1 VLVRKRKHGLGL
13 LDEAV
18 AALSHDAPE
27 ELKRAA
33 PKVVQQQANLERAE
47 GFGATAAGQAI
58 AERWL
63 PTLIESIEGALAAR
77 TRSQL
82 YVELFEVLRG
92 LPSEVLA
99 LSILQTALDTIAQ
112 NETKVRSAALSI
124 ADAIAGECWMRDLI
138 KERPDLAE
146 REQEAIELGKKF
158 RRERFSSKRK
168 QQMTLASVKRA
179 GYSAPQWDVERRAQ
193 AGMWAINQLL
203 GSLSDVF
210 DTAVSTEKGG
220 PERLLVLTD
229 NARDYARD
237 VLSELIRRNPVWL
250 PQTEPPLCW
259 TDLDKGGPSDKRLSL
274 IQRVI
279 SRHSK
284 RNDAAVREAI
294 RDGTM
299 QSTLGALNVLQNTAW
314 TINRP
319 VLEVLNRCAESEI
332 GVPGGPPLADFEVP
346 ILPAGAWHSMDD
358 DARQQWLRK
367 IEEVEKK
374 NRKRRSKRVLLDQDR
389 ETANTLVKYPR
400 FWTPMH
406 LDWRGRVY
414 SVPHFSYPRED
425 YVRGLFLFAD
435 GEPIGE
441 EGRYW
446 LKVHLANCADSE
458 ALRCKGI
465 SKRPFIERV
474 AWVEKHRSE
483 IESIAATPL
492 TALRWTK
499 AGEPFQFL
507 AACFELVKALA
518 EGPTYVS
525 HLPISFDGSCSG
537 LQHLSAMMKDRAT
550 AELANLTDNPL
561 PQDLYQ
567 TVAESVCQR
576 VENDV
581 ENIEDAHL
589 RQMWLEYGIDR
600 KVVKRNVMTYS
611 YGSNVEGMVNQLVED
626 LMDRLP
632 PENPFGDKGRAASW
646 YLARHTYAAIK
657 ATVPLPADAMRYLKK
672 LARAL
677 AKENK
682 PVRWTTPVGFPF
694 VNQYSKP
701 DIKRIKTKLWLHD
714 QGTRVNK
721 QHIIKTTID
730 ELPGLDE
737 HEAQKGA
744 APNFVHACD
753 AAHLML
759 TVNAAA
765 AEGITSIATV
775 HDSFGCLPS
784 QAERFR
790 HIIRKQFVRMY
801 EEHDVLAEVLEW
813 ARKDLSEPNT
823 TRLPPG
829 PPQKGSLNINE
840 VLKAEFAFA

>member
-1 VLVRKRKHGLGL
+1 
-13 LDEAV
+13 
-18 AALSHDAPE
+18 
-27 ELKRAA
+27 
-33 PKVVQQQANLERAE
+33 
-47 GFGATAAGQAI
+47 
-58 AERWL
+58 
-63 PTLIESIEGALAAR
+63 
-77 TRSQL
+77 
-82 YVELFEVLRG
+82 
-92 LPSEVLA
+92 
-99 LSILQTALDTIAQ
+99 
-112 NETKVRSAALSI
+112 
-124 ADAIAGECWMRDLI
+124 
-138 KERPDLAE
+138 
-146 REQEAIELGKKF
+146 
-158 RRERFSSKRK
+158 
-168 QQMTLASVKRA
+168 
-179 GYSAPQWDVERRAQ
+179 
-193 AGMWAINQLL
+193 MWAINQLL
-203 GSLSDVF
+203 ASLSDVF
-210 DTAVSTEKGG
+210 DTIVSTEKGG

-229 NARDYARD
+229 SARDFARD
-237 VLSELIRRNPVWL
+237 VLSELISRNPVWR
-250 PQTEPPLCW
+250 PQTEPPLDW

-284 RNDAAVREAI
+284 HNDAAVRDAI

-299 QSTLGALNVLQNTAW
+299 QPTLDALNVLQNAAW

-332 GVPGGPPLADFEVP
+332 GVPGGPPQADFEVP
-346 ILPAGAWHSMDD
+346 ILPVGAWKSMDD

-367 IEEVEKK
+367 IEEVEKR

-389 ETANTLVKYPR
+389 EIANTLVKHPR

-458 ALRCKGI
+458 DLDCKGI
-465 SKRPFIERV
+465 SKQPFIERV
-474 AWVEKHRSE
+474 AWVDKRLSE
-483 IESIAATPL
+483 IEGIAATPL
-492 TALRWTK
+492 TALGWTK

-525 HLPISFDGSCSG
+525 RLPITFDGSCSG
-537 LQHLSAMMKDRAT
+537 LQHLSAMMKDRAI
-550 AELANLTDNPL
+550 AELVNLTDNLL

-567 TVAESVCQR
+567 TVAESAHQR
-576 VENDV
+576 VENDL

-611 YGSNVEGMVNQLVED
+611 YGSNVAGMAEQLDED

-632 PENPFGDKGRAASW
+632 PKNPFGDKGHAASW
-646 YLARHTYAAIK
+646 YLARHTYTAIK
-657 ATVPLPADAMRYLKK
+657 ATVPLPAEAMRYLKK

-677 AKENK
+677 AKENQSM
-682 PVRWTTPVGFPF
+682 RWTTPAGFPF

-701 DIKRIKTKLWLHD
+701 HIKRIKTKLWLHD
-714 QGTRVNK
+714 QGTHVKRHN
-721 QHIIKTTID
+721 IKTTID
-730 ELPGLDE
+730 ELPELDE

-759 TVNAAA
+759 TVNAAVT
-765 AEGITSIATV
+765 EGITSIATV
-775 HDSFGCLPS
+775 HDSFGCLPAH
-784 QAERFR
+784 AERFR
-790 HIIRKQFVRMY
+790 QIIREQFVQMY
-801 EEHDVLAEVLEW
+801 KDHDVLREVLDW
-813 ARKDLSEPNT
+813 ARKDLKDPKGLPNK
-823 TRLPPG
+823 PPERG
-829 PPQKGSLNINE
+829 LLDIEELLG
-840 VLKAEFAFA
+840 AEYAFA